1 MSEKEMFVVKFD
13 YNKGILDKI
22 ATDARSIDLSN
33 IEEVSTKVKEL
44 VKIRRAIEAQGKSFR
59 DEANAYNKRVLDE
72 EKEYKL
78 IIEPIELEYKDLLEK
93 EEQKKVIEARKEL
106 LPMKKKQLQS
116 LTKIVMT
123 DDETILAM
131 NDEQWVAYYS
141 SQFQI
146 NEERIQYQE
155 MRIRQEKERIEREA
169 EIRAE
174 MEVKAQQ
181 DKILAEIQAQEDQK
195 RAVEAEKAKAEELLN
210 QEKERA
216 DKAKNDEIQAIK
228 DLADKEI
235 AEKAKLE
242 SNKKY
247 QDFLSNNNYN
257 ESTDIIEKN
266 ESEVKVYRLVATYK
280 NN

>member
-59 DEANAYNKRVLDE
+59 DEANACNKRVLDE

-146 NEERIQYQE
+146 NEERIQYEE

-181 DKILAEIQAQEDQK
+181 DKILAEIQAQEAQK
-195 RAVEAEKAKAEELLN
+195 RAVEAEKVKAEELLN